1 VQYKAVLEWG
11 VPDWTG
17 IQRPR
22 GISQPTL
29 ILQGDTDIMIPTA
42 ASHTLAGLIPNAK
55 VTIYPDVSHGSIFQY
70 APETAKK
77 TVAFLSD

>member
-1 VQYKAVLEWG
+1 MQYKAVMAWG

-17 IQRPR
+17 IQRLR
-22 GISQPTL
+22 EISQPTL
-29 ILQGDTDIMIPTA
+29 ILHGDTDIVIPTA

-55 VTIYPDVSHGSIFQY
+55 VTMYPDASHGSVFQY
-70 APETAKK
+70 APETDKK